1 MTHLK
6 NLIMSPQFIA
16 GAVFGILLMLG
27 LVYLEPTLHRDVIL
41 VVFGA
46 ALLAGG
52 VIGYWSTGLQKPKQ
66 GVHNEN
72 L

>member
-1 MTHLK
+1 MLHLK

-27 LVYLEPTLHRDVIL
+27 LVYLEPTLNRNVIL
-41 VVFGA
+41 VIFGA
-46 ALLAGG
+46 ALLGGG
-52 VIGYWSTGLQKPKQ
+52 VIGYWPTGLYKSKQ
-66 GVHNEN
+66 NVRNET